1 MRSPAAPSSTLPRD
15 LSLGA
20 ALGSL
25 TRAFCAISTLPR
37 WSRCPVLEFDCSGD
51 GLEARKL
58 IDSAALMGA
67 CFQAKCLASD
77 LDLIWSSGSLPVQPG
92 ISGLGHYRSPRLHI
106 NLWASDRSRS
116 TADIACDPSEA
127 TKSPL
132 RSYGLVGGPTC
143 RGPWSNV
150 CSRRD
155 RAGAPGPNPPDEFHQ
170 SCPKLNPRPFAFRI
184 HSAAVRDLTHPARKR
199 TLAVAAFW
207 LVI

>member
-1 MRSPAAPSSTLPRD
+1 MKVWPSGKDVVGVRRRVASLRLCARTSPRLMSAMHAQ
-15 LSLGA
+15 
-20 ALGSL
+20 
-25 TRAFCAISTLPR
+25 RAFAGRFSM
-37 WSRCPVLEFDCSGD
+37 
-51 GLEARKL
+51 A
-58 IDSAALMGA
+58 
-67 CFQAKCLASD
+67 
-77 LDLIWSSGSLPVQPG
+77 QP
-92 ISGLGHYRSPRLHI
+92 GHYRSPRLHI

-116 TADIACDPSEA
+116 PADIACDPSEA

-199 TLAVAAFW
+199 TLAVAALW